1 MRYAA
6 LTNLSS
12 SLPTLE
18 ICELYL
24 EARTIRDNM
33 ERRHQ
38 YCRCIDGLIVPDIG
52 KSRKQIKRRTE
63 PFIGPRCQELMGET
77 YDVRSDV
84 DRTRTSTWRFSIAQ
98 RVSTS

>member
-33 ERRHQ
+33 ERINTHAA
-38 YCRCIDGLIVPDIG
+38 
-52 KSRKQIKRRTE
+52 
-63 PFIGPRCQELMGET
+63 
-77 YDVRSDV
+77 
-84 DRTRTSTWRFSIAQ
+84 STH
-98 RVSTS
+98 